1 MEDKF
6 IIRVT
11 RYYWVGDVRLH
22 YREVYKF
29 DSFSSFSKCIKNI
42 LTEDNYRFEY
52 FITSTSTPSCPFVRW
67 SKKTRKPVGFNGLF
81 RGLVWTEEDKKND
94 IGSLIR

>member
-11 RYYWVGDVRLH
+11 RYYRVGDVRLH

-29 DSFSSFSKCIKNI
+29 DSFTVFQKCIKNI

-67 SKKTRKPVGFNGLF
+67 SKKTRKPIGYIGFY
-81 RGLVWTEEDKKND
+81 RGLVWTEADRKFD
-94 IGSLIR
+94 INTLI

>member
-1 MEDKF
+1 MEKNF

-11 RYYWVGDVRLH
+11 RYYRVGDVLLH
-22 YREVYKF
+22 YREVYTF
-29 DSFSSFSKCIKNI
+29 DSFTPFQKCIKNI

-67 SKKTRKPVGFNGLF
+67 SKKSRKPIGYNGLF
-81 RGLVWTEEDKKND
+81 RGLVWTEADRKINID
-94 IGSLIR
+94 CLI